1 MAECLQTERLILRQW
16 QESDRQP
23 FRDLNAD
30 PCVMEFM
37 PGRLTP
43 EASDEL
49 MERVQRHFEIH
60 GFGLFA
66 AELRMDHSF
75 LGFIGLSIPNFDAPF
90 MPAIEVGWRIAA
102 RHWGKG
108 LATEGAHEVLRFGFE
123 SVGLDSAVSFTV
135 PGNVRSL
142 RIMEKL
148 GMTHDPADDFDHP
161 RLPAGHALQRHV
173 LYRLHRREWSQLH
186 LLNG

>member
-1 MAECLQTERLILRQW
+1 
-16 QESDRQP
+16 
-23 FRDLNAD
+23 
-30 PCVMEFM
+30 MEFM

-90 MPAIEVGWRIAA
+90 MPAIEVAGGSQLGIGVKGWQPKALT
-102 RHWGKG
+102 KYFD
-108 LATEGAHEVLRFGFE
+108 LALSPSDLTAP
-123 SVGLDSAVSFTV
+123 S
-135 PGNVRSL
+135 RSL
-142 RIMEKL
+142 FLETFARSGSWKNL
-148 GMTHDPADDFDHP
+148 A
-161 RLPAGHALQRHV
+161 
-173 LYRLHRREWSQLH
+173 
-186 LLNG
+186 